1 MRMAQYGISHDHAH
15 DKARVLQQSEGVE
28 FVGVYEPDLGKSERL
43 GGQKE
48 YAGVQWFSS
57 KEEMLGDES
66 IVAIAVEGE
75 IFDSIRF
82 ARAVVDHGKH
92 VWLDKP
98 AGNDLAEFQE
108 VLDIA
113 RARKLNVRLSYMYR
127 YDPGFRFVLDWATSG
142 RLGDIFSIRGRLS
155 AAPGSA
161 DRWKLWES
169 PGVRAGGII
178 FIMGGHLVDIIVS
191 ILGRPQRVTR
201 FQRHDAESFSSF
213 EENKWTRDPPWYY
226 NNTAAIFE
234 YPQAMATLEST
245 NMEFDSWE
253 SRRFEVYGTR
263 GSVILEPFESRRG
276 RSVRPVIRLC
286 LDEDRDG
293 YAQGWQ
299 TAPVPPAKRY
309 FPGLAALMAT
319 IQGAQP
325 PDRTLKHEFLVQ
337 ETLVAR
343 DRAGLSRIAV
353 ALNGGLATPP
363 SRTPARCRA
372 IG

>member
-1 MRMAQYGISHDHAH
+1 M
-15 DKARVLQQSEGVE
+15 
-28 FVGVYEPDLGKSERL
+28 
-43 GGQKE
+43 
-48 YAGVQWFSS
+48 
-57 KEEMLGDES
+57 
-66 IVAIAVEGE
+66 
-75 IFDSIRF
+75 
-82 ARAVVDHGKH
+82 
-92 VWLDKP
+92 
-98 AGNDLAEFQE
+98 
-108 VLDIA
+108 DIA
-113 RARKLNVRLSYMYR
+113 RARKLNVQLSYMYR

-178 FIMGGHLVDIIVS
+178 FIMGGHLVDIIAS

-213 EENKWTRDPPWYY
+213 EENQWTRDPPWYY

-293 YAQGWQ
+293 YAKGWQ
-299 TAPVPPAKRY
+299 TVPLAPDTRY
-309 FPGLAALMAT
+309 FPGLVALLAT
-319 IQGAQP
+319 IRGEQP
-325 PDRTLKHEFLVQ
+325 PDRTLEHELVVQ
-337 ETLVAR
+337 ETL
-343 DRAGLSRIAV
+343 L
-353 ALNGGLATPP
+353 
-363 SRTPARCRA
+363 RA
-372 IG
+372 IGLA